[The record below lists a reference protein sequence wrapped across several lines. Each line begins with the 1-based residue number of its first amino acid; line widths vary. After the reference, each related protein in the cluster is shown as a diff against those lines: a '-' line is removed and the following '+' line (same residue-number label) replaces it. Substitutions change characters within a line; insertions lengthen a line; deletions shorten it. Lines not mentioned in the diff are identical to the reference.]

1 MAQQRGWADASA
13 LRRAAALLDFRLVER
28 AASLGLESPVW
39 AVLAA
44 KKYVAILKKRRS
56 TPKELPPVPAP
67 LVRCAEF
74 MA

>member
-1 MAQQRGWADASA
+1 LAQQCGWADASA

-44 KKYVAILKKRRS
+44 KKYVAIQ
-56 TPKELPPVPAP
+56 KEKIYL
-67 LVRCAEF
+67 
-74 MA
+74 